1 MKKKN
6 DKTTK
11 RYLCGDTSGGIILLH
26 LDYDADRTSSPMKLS
41 LEYLGQTT
49 IPHCMSYIDNYV
61 VFIGSMHGD
70 SQLIRMHQDRQEE
83 SFLTK
88 LAQYDNLGP
97 IKAMSIVDLEKQGQG
112 QLITASGVG
121 RCGTL
126 RIIRNG
132 VGIQE
137 FASIDLP
144 GIKGLWA
151 LNCNPTLSSKHDT
164 LLLSFVGST
173 LYLRLDEE
181 EVSEIPSIQGF
192 EADEQT
198 LYAGNLGN
206 EFLIQITDSRVTL
219 VEGNHR
225 KSEWIAPDGKSI
237 ALCSVNQDQI
247 LLAIRSELI
256 YLKVE
261 NGKIVEVKKREM
273 ENEIA
278 CIDVSPLV
286 DGQTSTFCAIG
297 LWNDIS
303 VSLLSFPELE
313 LIDKSPLAGDI
324 IPRSLLISSFADQ
337 PYLFVSIGDGTLFY
351 YEIDESDGKIKLGAT
366 KRVQLGTQPT
376 SLSKFKTT
384 NGSVSFTKNLNQKL
398 YFTFRAPSLLV
409 LIDQL

>member
-1 MKKKN
+1 
-6 DKTTK
+6 
-11 RYLCGDTSGGIILLH
+11 
-26 LDYDADRTSSPMKLS
+26 MKLS
-41 LEYLGQTT
+41 LEYLGHTT

-61 VFIGSMHGD
+61 VFIGSIHGD

-173 LYLRLDEE
+173 LYLRLDAE
-181 EVSEIPSIQGF
+181 EVSEIPAIQGF

-198 LYAGNLGN
+198 LYAGNLGS

-219 VEGNHR
+219 VEGNNR

-237 ALCSVNQDQI
+237 ALCSVNQNQI

-256 YLKVE
+256 YLQVE

-278 CIDVSPLV
+278 CIDTSPLV
-286 DGQTSTFCAIG
+286 DGQKSSFCAIG

-376 SLSKFKTT
+376 ALSKFKTT
-384 NGSVSFTKNLNQKL
+384 NGSVRDTKHPKPFLK
-398 YFTFRAPSLLV
+398 
-409 LIDQL
+409 

>member
-1 MKKKN
+1 
-6 DKTTK
+6 
-11 RYLCGDTSGGIILLH
+11 
-26 LDYDADRTSSPMKLS
+26 MKLS

-237 ALCSVNQDQI
+237 ALCSVNQNQI

-256 YLKVE
+256 YLQVE

-286 DGQTSTFCAIG
+286 DGQTSSFCAIG

-384 NGSVSFTKNLNQKL
+384 NGSVSFTKKSNSKM
-398 YFTFRAPSLLV
+398 TFPLELRLCLF
-409 LIDQL
+409 